1 MSQEKDD
8 ITYLLRQISEGNAS
22 CFEKMYKRYFKKC
35 YSIALYFV
43 QSTSFAEDVLSD
55 VFLTLWNKRENL
67 KDVKDWDSYL
77 FITVK
82 NHAITFLEKNRQD
95 NLNPIDQFTIEIA
108 GNELTPEEK
117 LLKKDIEENMQQAI
131 QRLPEKTRIVYC
143 MAKEEYMSYKQISE
157 ALDISERTVNT
168 HMTTAIRKLTEACK
182 NTLDSF
188 IQNKTIRVL
197 LLPTIKNRRR
207 KELSPPIYL

>member
-82 NHAITFLEKNRQD
+82 NHAITF
-95 NLNPIDQFTIEIA
+95 FT
-108 GNELTPEEK
+108 
-117 LLKKDIEENMQQAI
+117 KKYRFGI
-131 QRLPEKTRIVYC
+131 
-143 MAKEEYMSYKQISE
+143 SY
-157 ALDISERTVNT
+157 
-168 HMTTAIRKLTEACK
+168 
-182 NTLDSF
+182 
-188 IQNKTIRVL
+188 
-197 LLPTIKNRRR
+197 
-207 KELSPPIYL
+207 

>member
-8 ITYLLRQISEGNAS
+8 ITYLLRQISEGSSS

-43 QSTSFAEDVLSD
+43 QSTSSVEDVLSD

-82 NHAITFLEKNRQD
+82 NHSLTFLEKNRQD
-95 NLNPIDQFTIEIA
+95 NLSSIEQITIEIP
-108 GNELTPEEK
+108 GNDLTPEEK
-117 LLKKDIEENMQQAI
+117 LLKKDMEESMQQAI
-131 QRLPEKTRIVYC
+131 QQLPEKTKIVYC
-143 MAKEEYMSYKQISE
+143 MAKEEHMSYKQISE

-168 HMTTAIRKLTEACK
+168 HMTTAIRRLTESLQK
-182 NTLDSF
+182 YF
-188 IQNKTIRVL
+188 R
-197 LLPTIKNRRR
+197 
-207 KELSPPIYL
+207 

>member
-35 YSIALYFV
+35 YSIALYIV
-43 QSTSFAEDVLSD
+43 HTNSFDEHELSHL
-55 VFLTLWNKRENL
+55 FITLFNKRENL

-168 HMTTAIRKLTEACK
+168 HMTTAIRKLTESLQK
-182 NTLDSF
+182 YF
-188 IQNKTIRVL
+188 R
-197 LLPTIKNRRR
+197 
-207 KELSPPIYL
+207 

>member
-77 FITVK
+77 FTTVK
-82 NHAITFLEKNRQD
+82 NHAITFLEKNRQN
-95 NLNPIDQFTIEIA
+95 NLSSIDQFTIEIA

-117 LLKKDIEENMQQAI
+117 LLKKDMEENIQQAI
-131 QRLPEKTRIVYC
+131 QQLPEKTRIVYC

-168 HMTTAIRKLTEACK
+168 HMTTAIRKLTESLQK
-182 NTLDSF
+182 YF
-188 IQNKTIRVL
+188 R
-197 LLPTIKNRRR
+197 
-207 KELSPPIYL
+207 